1 MRAQTVTLGS
11 IADRPWEREERPDG
25 RPFTDVEEAF
35 FEAEPEEMAE
45 AEPAEPAPATWQAAD
60 VELDPPRRQR
70 PTIEPAPPRW
80 KTAELALVRRPPPRR
95 ERAVEVDYR
104 PPVVRRAPRLPVR
117 APVRGGLMSRG
128 TLGLVAGLAVGAG
141 IWLAASRL
149 TARPAPF
156 DLARVGAEVAQAAR
170 QLAPAAVIP
179 AAAPAPVPAPAP
191 SPSPSPAPAS
201 AAPMARPAAAADT
214 PLPPSIPA
222 LPALPEPDPATR
234 AAR

>member
-25 RPFTDVEEAF
+25 RPFTDIEEAF

-45 AEPAEPAPATWQAAD
+45 AEPAPATWQAAD

-80 KTAELALVRRPPPRR
+80 KTAELALVPRQPPRR

-104 PPVVRRAPRLPVR
+104 PPIVRRAPRLPVR
-117 APVRGGLMSRG
+117 APVRGGLVSRG

-170 QLAPAAVIP
+170 QLAPAAIIP
-179 AAAPAPVPAPAP
+179 AAAPAAPAP
-191 SPSPSPAPAS
+191 PPAVSPPSAP
-201 AAPMARPAAAADT
+201 PAAE
-214 PLPPSIPA
+214 PSIPT
-222 LPALPEPDPATR
+222 LPALPGQH
-234 AAR
+234 